1 MIKTSPIKLV
11 RACYMFDG
19 FWLWLLFD
27 SSIFNTKSF
36 WNFLSNSYW
45 VTHCQWKTSVPALR
59 EAWLVTWSSKA
70 GDSDEMPEK
79 WWKVAIASN
88 VASSQSKKRA
98 LENEKRSPIEPK
110 SKHSK
115 YVLVSMHCPHSKPQL
130 LLGRL
135 VMAGF
140 VLLSTD
146 GNTPRKSSL
155 EGWVNSLKSS
165 EQLVGASHGWKLRK
179 FTVDDHVECKKA
191 HMPFQSF
198 CNSSCTQLLSPP
210 SSPEPH
216 VTTCS
221 GCNARKLFI

>member
-1 MIKTSPIKLV
+1 MWGL
-11 RACYMFDG
+11 AG
-19 FWLWLLFD
+19 HL
-27 SSIFNTKSF
+27 IFKG
-36 WNFLSNSYW
+36 WW
-45 VTHCQWKTSVPALR
+45 QRWKCPKNGEQLQLYPTLHHLKVKKER
-59 EAWLVTWSSKA
+59 
-70 GDSDEMPEK
+70 
-79 WWKVAIASN
+79 WKM
-88 VASSQSKKRA
+88 R
-98 LENEKRSPIEPK
+98 KRSPIEPK

-115 YVLVSMHCPHSKPQL
+115 YVLVSMHCLHSKPQL

-135 VMAGF
+135 VMAGV

-179 FTVDDHVECKKA
+179 LTVDDHVECKKA